1 VASLAICAAIA
12 LAIGSSWTVAG
23 TLGAALVGI
32 SIALGL
38 SPEVAAG
45 AVISGAYFGDKIS
58 PLSETTNLAP
68 AVAGTDLYTHIKAMM
83 ITTIPS
89 IVVALVV
96 FAVMGLNAEPEGA
109 IEVTVGRL

>member
-1 VASLAICAAIA
+1 
-12 LAIGSSWTVAG
+12 
-23 TLGAALVGI
+23 
-32 SIALGL
+32 
-38 SPEVAAG
+38 
-45 AVISGAYFGDKIS
+45 
-58 PLSETTNLAP
+58 
-68 AVAGTDLYTHIKAMM
+68 VAGTDLYTHIKAMM